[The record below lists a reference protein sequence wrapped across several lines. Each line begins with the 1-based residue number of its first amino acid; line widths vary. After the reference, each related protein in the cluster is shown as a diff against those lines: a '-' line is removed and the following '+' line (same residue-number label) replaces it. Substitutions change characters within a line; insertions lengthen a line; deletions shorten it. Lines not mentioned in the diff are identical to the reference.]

1 MNSMHYRLS
10 ISRCLPASTYINQ
23 HKLIQISNRWH
34 TSNFNQFKLNRENLQ
49 GENQQTMQKQQAA

>member
-10 ISRCLPASTYINQ
+10 ISRCLPANSYNNRY
-23 HKLIQISNRWH
+23 KLIQISSRWH